1 MTLVGEIEFPPEW
14 KAGKP
19 WGKGFPQIML
29 SHEDGTIFAA
39 GGALVDGSNLVGLCF
54 PGGQRVYRMSPD
66 TDWAIEERFEG
77 DAPEVAQDV
86 WRVLVD
92 CAVRALRS
100 AEEELGG
107 RPRR

>member
-1 MTLVGEIEFPPEW
+1 
-14 KAGKP
+14 
-19 WGKGFPQIML
+19 
-29 SHEDGTIFAA
+29 
-39 GGALVDGSNLVGLCF
+39 VDGSNLVGLCF

-92 CAVRALRS
+92 CAAEGLRK
-100 AEEELGG
+100 AREELG